1 MYNPAARPQRE
12 LSSTSWR
19 WPPLNWPGNS
29 VVKRALRDPAG
40 FPEIMDRLFYRDS
53 LVRMCCADVAKK
65 ISRVHPEWLQLY
77 KRKLFD
83 LAHSSAQLEVRWHLA
98 QMRLERLP
106 RSGIPAMRARARK
119 LAQPPQAYRAFCGS
133 FAESKAHR
141 ELSKQACSLPCWLS
155 AVAHDAFRL
164 KATVTSNRR
173 QATGQPFGRF
183 WRAHLSRGAQR
194 QVQTRCV
201 DPAANFLD
209 GTEAIIWPSA
219 SSSNARSTR

>member
-1 MYNPAARPQRE
+1 MTRPASPK
-12 LSSTSWR
+12 SWTAFFR
-19 WPPLNWPGNS
+19 
-29 VVKRALRDPAG
+29 RDP
-40 FPEIMDRLFYRDS
+40 
-53 LVRMCCADVAKK
+53 LVKMCCADVAKK
-65 ISRVHPEWLQLY
+65 ISRVLNGYNFTNASYLILHT
-77 KRKLFD
+77 
-83 LAHSSAQLEVRWHLA
+83 AQLEVRWHLA

-141 ELSKQACSLPCWLS
+141 ELSKQACSLPRWLS